1 MVLVPRLV
9 GQTQSSIDKKSGA
22 NVKWTVDK
30 LKTAYVD
37 LPDHELGRRLQ
48 KTLDWAVDKKSFMI
62 AIAMFPTFG
71 LQGKSK
77 GRIVSFFSNGDIYCV
92 LNAKHYPGGAEER
105 DELVSQLKELQLID
119 QELDPQQVVSG
130 RNLAKKLF
138 EMTNEELDNLLAVFS
153 MYCV

>member
-1 MVLVPRLV
+1 MLNGL
-9 GQTQSSIDKKSGA
+9 SI
-22 NVKWTVDK
+22 
-30 LKTAYVD
+30 KTAYAD
-37 LPDHELGRRLQ
+37 LSDHELGRRLQ
-48 KTLDWAVDKKSFMI
+48 KILDWAVDKKFFMI

-77 GRIVSFFSNGDIYCV
+77 NRIVSFFSSGDAYCV

-119 QELDPQQVVSG
+119 HDLDPQQVVSG

-138 EMTNEELDNLLAVFS
+138 ELSDDELDKLLDVFS
-153 MYCV
+153 KYCI